1 MSHNMSHNIKNLK
14 KLMFLIYESVKLE
27 TISSE
32 AD

>member
-1 MSHNMSHNIKNLK
+1 MTHNMSHNIKNLK
-14 KLMFLIYESVKLE
+14 KLLIYESVKLE